1 MKNFIR
7 FLFRINFLK
16 LLSKIGGLARKSYP
30 YKTLVSW
37 SKVTIFPGSEGNSIY
52 DILSFIWLEW
62 KTDALNSR
70 ANAISFSFFISIFP
84 SLIVLFTLIAY
95 TPLYSNFN
103 DLIKVTVHDLMP
115 GSAEQVVLKTIKDI
129 TTIKR
134 SSLLSVGFVLAI
146 YFSSNGMLAMMKGFE
161 KANHTTFHDHG
172 ALQKRWIAIKLTFLL
187 GVLLLASVILGI
199 MGSSIVEYISD
210 FIKLKKFEKI
220 GLTLIRWLVMVSLL
234 YGGISVIYRLGV
246 PLKKKLPLVN
256 PGATLATILSIIISL
271 LFSYYVDNFGSYNK
285 LYGSIGTLIVFL
297 LWLQLNV
304 FNMLL
309 GFELNAAIAV
319 NRDLK
324 TFNSHIKDT
333 E

>member
-1 MKNFIR
+1 MV
-7 FLFRINFLK
+7 
-16 LLSKIGGLARKSYP
+16 RKSYP
-30 YKTLVSW
+30 YQGLVNW
-37 SKVTIFPGSEGNSIY
+37 SKVTIFPGSHGNSVH
-52 DILSFIWLEW
+52 DIVSFIWLEW
-62 KTDALNSR
+62 KTDTLNLR
-70 ANAISFSFFISIFP
+70 ANSISFSFFLSIFP

-103 DLIKVTVHDLMP
+103 DLIRVTVHDLMP
-115 GSAEQVVLKTIKDI
+115 GSAEQMVLKAIKDI
-129 TTIKR
+129 TTTKR
-134 SSLLSVGFVLAI
+134 SRLLSVGFILAM

-161 KANHTTFHDHG
+161 KSYHSTFHDHG
-172 ALQKRWIAIKLTFLL
+172 LLQKRWIAIKLTFLL
-187 GVLLLASVILGI
+187 GALLLASVILGI
-199 MGSSIVEYISD
+199 LGSSIVEFISD
-210 FIKLKKFEKI
+210 LIKLKKFEKI
-220 GLTLIRWLVMVSLL
+220 GLSAIRWLVMISLL
-234 YGGISVIYRLGV
+234 YGGISLIYRLGV

-256 PGATLATILSIIISL
+256 PGATLATILSILISL

-304 FNMLL
+304 FIMLL

-324 TFNSHIKDT
+324 YFNSHIKDT